1 MPNFIMH
8 NEVSKMKDKTTK
20 KLIFAALFAA
30 LTCVATMIIKIP
42 TPLGGYI
49 HAGDAVVVL
58 AAFLLGP
65 VWGALAAGLGSAL
78 ADLISGYAL
87 YVPGT
92 FVIKA
97 LVALVAGWLLTRKMV
112 KNQFAKALI
121 AGIVGEIVMVGGYL
135 LYEAVFL
142 GFGVAAAAN
151 IPMNA
156 IQGAFG
162 AVAGAALFVA
172 LSKTNYFK
180 GE

>member
-1 MPNFIMH
+1 
-8 NEVSKMKDKTTK
+8 MKDNMTK
-20 KLIFAALFAA
+20 KLVFAALFAA

-97 LVALVAGWLLTRKMV
+97 LVALVAGWLLTRKMFNN
-112 KNQFAKALI
+112 KFAKALI
-121 AGIVGEIVMVGGYL
+121 AGIVGEIVMVGGYML
-135 LYEAVFL
+135 FEAVFL
-142 GFGVAAAAN
+142 NFGVAAAAN

>member
-1 MPNFIMH
+1 MPNFIML

-20 KLIFAALFAA
+20 KLIFAALFTA
-30 LTCVATMIIKIP
+30 LTCVSTMVIKIP

-49 HAGDAVVVL
+49 HAGDAVVLL

-65 VWGALAAGLGSAL
+65 LWGALAAGLGSAL
-78 ADLISGYAL
+78 ADIVSGYVIYA
-87 YVPGT
+87 PGT

-97 LVALVAGWLLTRKMV
+97 VVALLAAWLLSRSFV
-112 KNQFAKALI
+112 KTQLARSII
-121 AGIVGEIVMVGGYL
+121 AGIVAETVMVGGYL

-142 GFGVAAAAN
+142 GFGTAAVAN

-156 IQGAFG
+156 IQGVFG

>member
-1 MPNFIMH
+1 MPNFIML

-30 LTCVATMIIKIP
+30 LTCVSTMVIKIP

-49 HAGDAVVVL
+49 HAGDAVVLL

-65 VWGALAAGLGSAL
+65 LWGALAAGLGSAL
-78 ADLISGYAL
+78 ADIVSGYVIDA
-87 YVPGT
+87 PGT

-97 LVALVAGWLLTRKMV
+97 VVALLAGWLLSRRFV
-112 KNQFAKALI
+112 KNQLAKSII
-121 AGIVGEIVMVGGYL
+121 AGIVAETVMVGGYL

-142 GFGVAAAAN
+142 GFGAAAVAN

-156 IQGAFG
+156 IQGVFG